1 MRRREFVVAF
11 AGAVAGA
18 ARLAAAQGRVPHVV
32 VLWFGTAENG
42 GETINGFQAGLRD
55 FGYEDG
61 RNIQVDYD
69 YGNNNEA
76 RLAKL
81 SAAAVA
87 AQPDVIV
94 AFGPG
99 IYLVG
104 KLTRTIPIVT
114 LTGDPVAQ
122 GFAASLARPG
132 GNVTGMTVWTGP
144 EIAEKWLQLLVEIVP
159 QARRI
164 GMLRRSDTPTSS
176 DRLSHVREA
185 AGHLAPGP
193 SIDDYAID
201 NVVELPSLLAR
212 IKAAKPDG
220 LIVDNDAYFVG
231 KAAEIATVGLPTI
244 GGQLE
249 FAEAGFLATYGTRIF
264 ASTRHLVSYVDRI
277 LKGAKPG
284 DLPIE
289 QPTEFEL
296 VINMKTAKKLGLTVP
311 PSLLVQAD
319 KVIE

>member
-1 MRRREFVVAF
+1 MRRREFIVAF
-11 AGAVAGA
+11 AGALAGA

-32 VLWFGTAENG
+32 VLWFGTAESG
-42 GETINGFQAGLRD
+42 GEAINGFQAGLRD
-55 FGYEDG
+55 FGYENG

-69 YGNNNEA
+69 YGNNNQA

-114 LTGDPVAQ
+114 LTGDLVAM

-159 QARRI
+159 QARRV
-164 GMLRRSDTPTSS
+164 GMLRRRMARS
-176 DRLSHVREA
+176 
-185 AGHLAPGP
+185 GHQ
-193 SIDDYAID
+193 SC
-201 NVVELPSLLAR
+201 ER
-212 IKAAKPDG
+212 RQQT
-220 LIVDNDAYFVG
+220 F
-231 KAAEIATVGLPTI
+231 ERRHRRR
-244 GGQLE
+244 GG
-249 FAEAGFLATYGTRIF
+249 
-264 ASTRHLVSYVDRI
+264 
-277 LKGAKPG
+277 
-284 DLPIE
+284 
-289 QPTEFEL
+289 
-296 VINMKTAKKLGLTVP
+296 M
-311 PSLLVQAD
+311 
-319 KVIE
+319 